1 MRVLDS
7 DHCIEVLR
15 GRLDLRGR
23 VDAGEL
29 LGVTSITVGELVHGA
44 HRSAQRERNL
54 ARIEVLLAAVLV
66 LSFDDTAARRFGRLK
81 AELERSGSRLA
92 DLDLQI
98 AAICLEAGATLLTHN
113 THHFGRITDLAQAD
127 WLA

>member
-7 DHCIEVLR
+7 DHCIALLR

-23 VDAGEL
+23 IDPAEL
-29 LGVTSITVGELVHGA
+29 LAVTSITVGELMHGA
-44 HRSAQRERNL
+44 QRSAQRPRNL
-54 ARIEVLLAAVLV
+54 AQIEVLLADVFVLP
-66 LSFDDTAARRFGRLK
+66 FDEAAARRFGGIK
-81 AELERSGSRLA
+81 ADLERTGSRLA

-98 AAICLEAGATLLTHN
+98 AAICLEVGATLLTHN
-113 THHFGRITDLAQAD
+113 TGHFGRVVGLALED